1 MKFKVG
7 KKQKLSKVCP
17 YLVRNFETFAQF
29 VYLKANECIMRTYE
43 LFSIFLV
50 SRKVRTLIINLF
62 INNLLNL
69 SVTLLFSKTKYQK
82 HNL

>member
-50 SRKVRTLIINLF
+50 SRKVRTLLINLF
-62 INNLLNL
+62 NLLYL

>member
-62 INNLLNL
+62 NLLYL
-69 SVTLLFSKTKYQK
+69 SVILLFSKTKYQK